1 MGVKH
6 LEAKVNPRL
15 KEQDEELII
24 RSQREPQERDACQ
37 ELQLFIRRC
46 SHPQTEVWWG
56 GKGGGANASTAL
68 GSHVRSMPNQMGRQR
83 VRGLIDTV
91 RKCRPLGKQLAEGW
105 RADLMGKWVK
115 ASVAIFG
122 EA

>member
-1 MGVKH
+1 MGEFNEETTNGWAELGKPTMGVKH

-56 GKGGGANASTAL
+56 GKGGGS
-68 GSHVRSMPNQMGRQR
+68 
-83 VRGLIDTV
+83 
-91 RKCRPLGKQLAEGW
+91 KCLNRTWLPCLFHAKSNGKAESE
-105 RADLMGKWVK
+105 RAH
-115 ASVAIFG
+115 
-122 EA
+122 

>member
-1 MGVKH
+1 MGEFNEETTNGWAELGKPTMGVKH
-6 LEAKVNPRL
+6 LEANVNPRL

-56 GKGGGANASTAL
+56 GSEGGEQ
-68 GSHVRSMPNQMGRQR
+68 MPQPHLAPMSVPCQIKWEGR
-83 VRGLIDTV
+83 
-91 RKCRPLGKQLAEGW
+91 E
-105 RADLMGKWVK
+105 
-115 ASVAIFG
+115 
-122 EA
+122 